1 MAEVIYLGGDAAV
14 LAGAGSDHPVVGLEG
29 VHGLEHGGHPP
40 DVGVDLG
47 VGEEVGRQV
56 RVKLRLDAGL
66 RKREAKMKKILLSTA
81 IFSAI

>member
-40 DVGVDLG
+40 HVAVDL
-47 VGEEVGRQV
+47 EN
-56 RVKLRLDAGL
+56 
-66 RKREAKMKKILLSTA
+66 RKW
-81 IFSAI
+81 